1 MSQFTDIETK
11 QYRGCGFMTISKY
24 NNKGDIIYIGDK
36 ESKRITA
43 INTINYNIIGTF
55 DYHNGV
61 IWSLDLSFD
70 DNINLFSSDIDK
82 IASKISA
89 KKYLRDQLRVYQ
101 REFPKKY
108 ANRKKYAI
116 VEGRDI
122 GTEIFPEA
130 KFKVF
135 LWADPLIRAKR
146 RYEQVTQNGKKIGLK
161 QIYNEIIARDS
172 KDLGRKIAPLRP
184 AANSVLLDT
193 SYLDIEQAFNAIK
206 KILNQKSI

>member
-1 MSQFTDIETK
+1 MYEIIAIDGPASVGKSTLAKKLSVFYDSPLLQSGRLYRAVALEIKNKKININDRDKIIQCAKSLKKPDI
-11 QYRGCGFMTISKY
+11 Y
-24 NNKGDIIYIGDK
+24 
-36 ESKRITA
+36 
-43 INTINYNIIGTF
+43 
-55 DYHNGV
+55 
-61 IWSLDLSFD
+61 
-70 DNINLFSSDIDK
+70 NINLFSSDIDK

-135 LWADPLIRAKR
+135 LWADPSIRAKR
-146 RYEQVTQNGKKIGLK
+146 RYEQVTQNGKKVSLK
-161 QIYNEIIARDS
+161 RIYDEIIARDS